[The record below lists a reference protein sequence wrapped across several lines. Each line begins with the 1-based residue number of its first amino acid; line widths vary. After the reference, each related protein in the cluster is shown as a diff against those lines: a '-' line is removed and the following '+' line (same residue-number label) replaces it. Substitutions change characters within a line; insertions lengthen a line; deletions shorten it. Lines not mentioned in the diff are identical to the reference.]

1 MPTNRPKLFIP
12 GPTHVDDEILAA
24 MGEYPIGHRTADF
37 SDLYD
42 SIVTGVQKVLFTTNR
57 IYLCTC
63 SATGL
68 WEAAVRNTVLKRC
81 ANFVCGAFSKRWH
94 EVTVSCGIKADPFEV
109 NLGQPITAK
118 LVDKT
123 LSTGK
128 YDAVTVV
135 HNETSTGVMSP
146 LHEIAEVMRRY
157 PDVAFLVDMV
167 SSMSAVEV
175 SIDDL
180 GIDVALASV
189 QKGWSIPPGFSL
201 CSVSE
206 LALNRSFNCI
216 NKGYYFDF
224 EVLEKYALRSQTPA
238 TPSIPHLYGMQQQ
251 LNRIFQEGLDNRFR
265 RHNEMAERVRSWARE
280 KFSLFPDEQFCS
292 TTLTCVEKSGD
303 LDIKRFQTRLLEK
316 GYLISSGYGPLKER
330 TFRVSHMGDLQ
341 MSDIEELLAVMDE
354 TVEELHL

>member
-1 MPTNRPKLFIP
+1 MPADRPKLFIP
-12 GPTHVDDEILAA
+12 GPTHVDDKILEA
-24 MGEYPIGHRTADF
+24 MGEYPIGHRTAAF

-42 SIVTGVQKVLFTTNR
+42 TVVSGVQKVLFTSNR
-57 IYLCTC
+57 IFLCTC

-81 ANFVCGAFSKRWH
+81 ANFVAGAFSKRWH

-109 NLGQPITAK
+109 ELGQPITAEFI
-118 LVDKT
+118 DKT
-123 LSTGK
+123 LSTGE

-146 LHEIAEVMRRY
+146 LHQIAEVMHRY

-175 SIDDL
+175 NIDDL
-180 GIDVALASV
+180 RIDVALASV

-201 CSVSE
+201 CSVSD
-206 LALNRSFNCI
+206 LALNRSYKSK

-224 EVLEKYALRSQTPA
+224 QVLEKYALRSQTPA
-238 TPSIPHLYGMQQQ
+238 TPSIPHLYGLHQQ

-265 RHNEMAERVRSWARE
+265 RHNEMAERVRSWAKE
-280 KFSLFPDEQFCS
+280 KFSLFPDEQFSS
-292 TTLTCVEKSGD
+292 TTLTCVEKSPD

-316 GYLISSGYGPLKER
+316 GYLISRGYGTLKER

-341 MSDIEELLAVMDE
+341 MSDIEELLSVMDE
-354 TVEELHL
+354 TVEDFRL